1 MIKLLEACY
10 IGGHRI
16 ELAFSD
22 GRRGIF
28 NVKTYLATRQGPLL
42 KALHDET
49 YLRRFFVDAGA
60 LCWPNGL
67 ELSPARLHEISLM
80 ELAA

>member
-1 MIKLLEACY
+1 MIQLLEACY
-10 IGGHRI
+10 ISGYQI

-28 NVKTYLATRQGPLL
+28 NVQTYLATRQGPLL

-49 YLRRFFVDAGA
+49 YFPVDQRPGFSADRILSSATTGYLRI
-60 LCWPNGL
+60 
-67 ELSPARLHEISLM
+67 RL
-80 ELAA
+80 